1 MPRNICLAFTCFGS
15 LFLLTSSV
23 SADRAFIFVR
33 LLFTQQPGN
42 THGIYQSTTSLT
54 YHQSLTKLITNHLD
68 PLPIYPLHPLRD
80 RRKYIPRNRSG
91 LRRKLGGQDRL
102 LSLGTYQD
110 RLFTNVDR
118 FKMRNV
124 NHGLVHG
131 NSAKEWTTFSADKHV
146 GVPA

>member
-1 MPRNICLAFTCFGS
+1 MPHMAQTRRGLNEMQMRRC
-15 LFLLTSSV
+15 SV
-23 SADRAFIFVR
+23 PAWLS
-33 LLFTQQPGN
+33 P
-42 THGIYQSTTSLT
+42 YQSTTSLT

-102 LSLGTYQD
+102 FS
-110 RLFTNVDR
+110 NVDR